1 MDGYNVIGIFHKDME
16 KARDGFVDLLID
28 YKKIKAHDITVVF
41 DGYKSGAGVENVA
54 VRGGVKIIYSR
65 LGERADDVIKR
76 IISNDRKEWIVVSN
90 DRDIA
95 NHAWSV
101 NSIPI
106 PSERFFEIV
115 SRQAGQIFE
124 QTEEETAD
132 ELSCKDFEED
142 GYSHASKGNPY
153 QLSKKEKAIRGAL
166 GKL

>member
-1 MDGYNVIGIFHKDME
+1 M
-16 KARDGFVDLLID
+16 D
-28 YKKIKAHDITVVF
+28 YKKIKTHDITVVF

-54 VRGGVKIIYSR
+54 VCGGVKVIYSR

-76 IISNDRKEWIVVSN
+76 IISKDRKEWIVVSN

-115 SRQAGQIFE
+115 SRQAGQVGE
-124 QTEEETAD
+124 QTNEETVD

-142 GYSHASKGNPY
+142 EYSHASKGNPC
-153 QLSKKEKAIRGAL
+153 QLSKKEKAIRRAL